1 MKKIKYGK
9 FEFGDGTFLNYT
21 PCPYNMPGYHGNFA
35 VGSADCQLNC
45 SCFVEINKEK
55 KDFIYIGITLLGKT
69 YIHKDI
75 IKWINDI
82 KLWQIQINP
91 QASASSASLPSHS

>member
-1 MKKIKYGK
+1 MKKKYRKHKFRKRYAICGKEIIKYFTYK
-9 FEFGDGTFLNYT
+9 PLIIQ
-21 PCPYNMPGYHGNFA
+21 P
-35 VGSADCQLNC
+35 
-45 SCFVEINKEK
+45 KEK

-91 QASASSASLPSHS
+91 QASASLAYLPYHS